1 MPILPKE
8 EASQRL
14 GVAVRSLEDKR
25 YRARIGLPAV
35 RIGRRIGFDERDIE
49 QLIVR
54 GREPLPVGQ
63 EAAHDQAE

>member
-25 YRARIGLPAV
+25 YRVRIGLPAV

-49 QLIVR
+49 RVIAR
-54 GREPLPVGQ
+54 GREKLPTGKG
-63 EAAHDQAE
+63 A